1 MFLDVIGRLVGN
13 MSGKTPNVI
22 HAMVGSNLPDDDE
35 GNLIYSSRQ
44 FEGTITVYTDDEGG
58 FAGFTI
64 SGLIPK
70 EGE

>member
-22 HAMVGSNLPDDDE
+22 HAMVGNIPDDDE